1 LNLVDLAGSERADQT
16 RARGTRLKEGSHINK
31 SLLFLSNVIKNLAE
45 NEDNKFVNYRD
56 SKLTRIL
63 QASLGGNAFTSII
76 CTIRPSNMEE
86 SQSTLNFAM
95 RAKKI
100 RLKPQ
105 LNEIV
110 SDATMMKRLEREI
123 KVLKD
128 RLAEEQ
134 ARNESQLKV
143 RLLEQRIKTD
153 TLKIITSN
161 TITDHRNKIRRR
173 TWCPASSNPETSVKI
188 EAPIVDKTV
197 SNGPTVNV
205 NFSHLPK
212 PCFYPKT
219 LHPNQ
224 RALNGPTTIN
234 IMKSLEIKDEF
245 NSLAEPNFE
254 PAVNNTPTAAPGS
267 RMRLITLTP
276 TFAQLGAKG

>member
-1 LNLVDLAGSERADQT
+1 MS
-16 RARGTRLKEGSHINK
+16 
-31 SLLFLSNVIKNLAE
+31 E
-45 NEDNKFVNYRD
+45 NEDNKYVSFRD

-76 CTIRPSNMEE
+76 CNVRPSIMDE

-123 KVLKD
+123 KDLKD

-161 TITDHRNKIRRR
+161 TITDKRKNRRR
-173 TWCPASSNPETSVKI
+173 TWCPATSNPETTGGV
-188 EAPIVDKTV
+188 ET
-197 SNGPTVNV
+197 SNSEPSGSNV
-205 NFSHLPK
+205 ANGVQLKHSNLPK
-212 PCFYPKT
+212 PSFYPSAGC
-219 LHPNQ
+219 HISQ
-224 RALNGPTTIN
+224 RAINAPKTIN
-234 IMKSLEIKDEF
+234 IMKSLDVAEEEEF
-245 NSLAEPNFE
+245 KPAEKYDFGEVP
-254 PAVNNTPTAAPGS
+254 PSAMITS
-267 RMRLITLTP
+267 RILPPLTLTP
-276 TFAQLGAKG
+276 RLAELGAKR

>member
-1 LNLVDLAGSERADQT
+1 MHLVDLAGSERADQT
-16 RARGTRLKEGSHINK
+16 GARGTRFKEGSHINK
-31 SLLFLSNVIKNLAE
+31 SLLFLSNVIKTLAE

-63 QASLGGNAFTSII
+63 QTSLGGNAFTSII
-76 CTIRPSNMEE
+76 CTICPSNMEE
-86 SQSTLNFAM
+86 SQSTLNFAS

-100 RLKPQ
+100 RMKPQ

-134 ARNESQLKV
+134 ARNDSQLKV

-161 TITDHRNKIRRR
+161 TVTDHRNNIRRR
-173 TWCPASSNPETSVKI
+173 TWCPTSSNPG
-188 EAPIVDKTV
+188 ATV
-197 SNGPTVNV
+197 RLEVPGQEESESNGATVGMN
-205 NFSHLPK
+205 LPK
-212 PCFYPKT
+212 PSFYPTTFNPSK
-219 LHPNQ
+219 
-224 RALNGPTTIN
+224 RALNVPKTEN
-234 IMKSLEIKDEF
+234 IAFRGIKEEP
-245 NSLAEPNFE
+245 NAIVEPNFE
-254 PAVNNTPTAAPGS
+254 QTPNPTASS
-267 RMRLITLTP
+267 RTRLITLTP
-276 TFAQLGAKG
+276 TFAQMGEKG